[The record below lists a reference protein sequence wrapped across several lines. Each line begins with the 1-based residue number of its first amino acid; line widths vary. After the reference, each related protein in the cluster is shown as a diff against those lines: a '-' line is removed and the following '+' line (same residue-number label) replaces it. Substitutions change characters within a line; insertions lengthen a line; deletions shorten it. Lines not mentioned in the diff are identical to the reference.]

1 MTFVSNAITIIRRRR
16 QFCRNFKYFL
26 LEPDNR
32 VLIKIR
38 SLIKF
43 V

>member
-1 MTFVSNAITIIRRRR
+1 MTFVSNAITIIRRR

-26 LEPDNR
+26 FEPDNR